1 MNAPRLNN
9 PRVLLLSK
17 SGPRRAPYNRLQEA
31 GYDVLVEAN
40 ETHALQRIS
49 HDTVDALIYEVHDC
63 RHQALPFLEQLQ
75 QLESDPC
82 VILVGPGQGAEHAA
96 SLLRAG
102 AFDYLTLPLRPG
114 RLEDSLRQGLKIR
127 RSLIEVRKL
136 SGKLR
141 KVNGDLARE
150 RDSLQQWNQNLLL
163 VNQLGQELA
172 GTLHAE
178 EIVNLL
184 GTRLAQMLAFKL
196 LGVMWLQPEK
206 VWVHAPGMEKGHR
219 LEQTRQAF
227 LARGRGLRFTADE
240 RQSYNSNMSHSAM
253 RPCDQDVIP
262 GREPPNDVDT
272 DGRVAVIELPL
283 MAAKRLV
290 GLIRVECA
298 PGAPFEP
305 SQVELVKTIAT
316 SLALALRNAEVHN
329 YVQNLAITDGLTNL
343 LNRRAFS
350 NIFTREFREAER
362 YCTPLC
368 LVMADID
375 HFKKVN
381 DKFGHM
387 VGDRLLTEL
396 AGVIT
401 RSARAVDV
409 ITRYGGEEFALI
421 LPRTDLPQA
430 SIMANR
436 IRVAVERHPF
446 EINGSTIR
454 LTISLGIARIPHPHI
469 VTADEAVASSDAALY
484 RAKSRGRN
492 RVEVDQDGVG
502 AGSDAQLSL
511 PASAAPA
518 QSGIKC

>member
-1 MNAPRLNN
+1 
-9 PRVLLLSK
+9 
-17 SGPRRAPYNRLQEA
+17 
-31 GYDVLVEAN
+31 
-40 ETHALQRIS
+40 
-49 HDTVDALIYEVHDC
+49 
-63 RHQALPFLEQLQ
+63 
-75 QLESDPC
+75 
-82 VILVGPGQGAEHAA
+82 
-96 SLLRAG
+96 
-102 AFDYLTLPLRPG
+102 
-114 RLEDSLRQGLKIR
+114 
-127 RSLIEVRKL
+127 
-136 SGKLR
+136 
-141 KVNGDLARE
+141 
-150 RDSLQQWNQNLLL
+150 
-163 VNQLGQELA
+163 
-172 GTLHAE
+172 
-178 EIVNLL
+178 
-184 GTRLAQMLAFKL
+184 
-196 LGVMWLQPEK
+196 
-206 VWVHAPGMEKGHR
+206 
-219 LEQTRQAF
+219 
-227 LARGRGLRFTADE
+227 
-240 RQSYNSNMSHSAM
+240 M

-262 GREPPNDVDT
+262 GHEPPNDVDT

-283 MAAKRLV
+283 MAAKRLA
-290 GLIRVECA
+290 GLIRLECA

-350 NIFTREFREAER
+350 NIFAREFKEAER

-375 HFKKVN
+375 HFKQVN

-396 AGVIT
+396 AGIIT

-454 LTISLGIARIPHPHI
+454 LTISMGIARIPHPHI
-469 VTADEAVASSDAALY
+469 VTADEAVASSDATLY
-484 RAKSRGRN
+484 RAKSKGRN
-492 RVEVDQDGVG
+492 RVVVQADGVG
-502 AGSDAQLSL
+502 AVSDAQLSL
-511 PASAAPA
+511 PARAAPA

>member
-1 MNAPRLNN
+1 MNAPPPSK
-9 PRVLLLSK
+9 PRVLLLST
-17 SGPRRAPYNRLQEA
+17 SGPRRAPYNRLQGA
-31 GYDVLVEAN
+31 GYDILVEAN
-40 ETHALQRIS
+40 ETQALQRIS
-49 HDTVDALIYEVHDC
+49 HDTVDALICQVHDS

-82 VILVGPGQGAEHAA
+82 VILVGPRQGAEHAA

-114 RLEDSLRQGLKIR
+114 QLEDSLRQGLKSR
-127 RSLIEVRKL
+127 RSLIEGRKL
-136 SGKLR
+136 SANLR

-150 RDSLQQWNQNLLL
+150 RDSLQQWNQNLLS

-172 GTLHAE
+172 GTLHAD

-184 GTRLAQMLAFKL
+184 GTRLPQMLAFKL

-206 VWVHAPGMEKGHR
+206 VWVHALGMGKGHR

-227 LARGRGLRFTADE
+227 LARGRGL
-240 RQSYNSNMSHSAM
+240 HSAM

-262 GREPPNDVDT
+262 GHEPPNDVDT

-290 GLIRVECA
+290 GLIRLECA

-305 SQVELVKTIAT
+305 SQVELVKTIAR

-350 NIFTREFREAER
+350 NIFAREFREAER
-362 YCTPLC
+362 YCAPLC

-381 DKFGHM
+381 DQFGHM

-396 AGVIT
+396 AGALS
-401 RSARAVDV
+401 RSVRAVDV
-409 ITRYGGEEFALI
+409 VTRYGGEEFALI

-430 SIMANR
+430 RIMANR

-492 RVEVDQDGVG
+492 RVEVHADGVG
-502 AGSDAQLSL
+502 AVSDAQLSL

>member
-1 MNAPRLNN
+1 MNAPPPSK
-9 PRVLLLSK
+9 PRVLFLSK
-17 SGPRRAPYNRLQEA
+17 SGLRRTPYNRLQQS

-49 HDTVDALIYEVHDC
+49 QDTVDALIYEVHDS

-75 QLESDPC
+75 QLASDPC

-102 AFDYLTLPLRPG
+102 AFDYLTLPLQPG

-127 RSLIEVRKL
+127 CSLTEGRKL
-136 SGKLR
+136 SAKLR

-172 GTLHAE
+172 GTLHAD

-184 GTRLAQMLAFKL
+184 GTRLAQILAFKL

-227 LARGRGLRFTADE
+227 LARGRGL
-240 RQSYNSNMSHSAM
+240 HSAM

-262 GREPPNDVDT
+262 GHEPPNDVDT

-290 GLIRVECA
+290 GLIRLECA

-305 SQVELVKTIAT
+305 SQVELVKTIAR

-350 NIFTREFREAER
+350 NIFAREFREAER
-362 YCTPLC
+362 YCASLC

-375 HFKKVN
+375 RFKNVN
-381 DKFGHM
+381 DKFGHI

-396 AGVIT
+396 ARVIT

-409 ITRYGGEEFALI
+409 VTRYGGEEFALI

-430 SIMANR
+430 RIMANR

-454 LTISLGIARIPHPHI
+454 LTISMGIARIPHPHI

-492 RVEVDQDGVG
+492 RVEVHADGVG
-502 AGSDAQLSL
+502 AVSDAQLSL